1 MIMNLFRFHDWR
13 SQELLV
19 PGISKTLF
27 FGNSKF
33 LSSLP
38 SFLSNTCSSVLYF
51 FSNSVP
57 WGFNYSCFFILFF
70 ISFIFSCASIS
81 SCWSLL
87 TFDRTV
93 PVILEDSFFRLY
105 RYFLLDSLYYF
116 ILYESS
122 PFHRPCNFVS
132 LAFFIVYTIQIIQL
146 TI

>member
-57 WGFNYSCFFILFF
+57 WGSNYSCFFILFF

-81 SCWSLL
+81 FCWSLL
-87 TFDRTV
+87 TFDCTV
-93 PVILEDSFFRLY
+93 PLYLKIHSFDY
-105 RYFLLDSLYYF
+105 TDIFLLDSLYYY